1 MPNLRIKNGIK
12 VNNYFIKYIG
22 GIFMN
27 NQLLENLNKF
37 LADLAVFYRKLQ
49 NYHWNVVGKQFFV
62 AHEKLEEYYDEINKD
77 IDEIGEHILILGGQP
92 LGSLKDYLEKTTLA
106 EAKNE
111 KISACDI
118 YNNIKA
124 DYQILYNTAHKI
136 KEQSD
141 AEKDYATS
149 SLMDD
154 YMRKYGKIL
163 WMLSAQSED

>member
-1 MPNLRIKNGIK
+1 
-12 VNNYFIKYIG
+12 
-22 GIFMN
+22 MN

-37 LADLAVFYRKLQ
+37 LSDLAVFYRKLQ

-62 AHEKLEEYYDEINKD
+62 AHEKLEEYYDDINKD
-77 IDEIGEHILILGGQP
+77 IDEIGEHILILGGEP

-124 DYQILYNTAHKI
+124 DFQILYNTVHKI
-136 KEQSD
+136 KEEAD
-141 AEKDYATS
+141 IEKDYATS
-149 SLMDD
+149 SLMDE
-154 YMRKYGKIL
+154 YLKKYGKIL
-163 WMLSAQSED
+163 WMLTAQSEG